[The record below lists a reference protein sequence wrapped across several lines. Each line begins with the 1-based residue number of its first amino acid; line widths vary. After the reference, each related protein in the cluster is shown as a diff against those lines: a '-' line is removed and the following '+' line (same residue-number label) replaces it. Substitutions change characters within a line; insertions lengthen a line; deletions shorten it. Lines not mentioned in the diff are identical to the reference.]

1 MQGSP
6 KAAQRLFLSLIDL
19 ASRARK
25 ADDLAV
31 LAFMAVNDTHELV
44 PYRQSALWFSGKG
57 VKALSGVV
65 KVEANAPFALWLEQI
80 SEYLHQQMANAGVV
94 DAGSLPEAVAAQWSE
109 WLPEHLVWLPFESDH
124 GIKSGGMLF
133 ARDISWSPTEIALLT
148 EWVSSWAH
156 AWNALHRVSGKASFW
171 LRKLVSAPASMAT
184 QKQPARW
191 RKRRYVIAAAL
202 LLICVFPIQLSV
214 LAPAELVA
222 ANPSMIRSPLD
233 GVLMAFHVRPNQYV
247 NEGDPLFDFDEVLIL
262 SQLDVARSVL
272 SSVEAEYR
280 QVAQQ
285 AISDA
290 SAKALL
296 AMLAGRIEERRSEAA
311 FLQEQ
316 LQRAKVKAP
325 RSGIAL
331 FDDPSEWI
339 GRPVVIGER
348 VMRIAAVDDIEIEAW
363 LPIGDAIPLPENA
376 PVSLYLNSTPLAPV
390 RGALRYL
397 AHDAVERADGM
408 YAYRMRASVSGA
420 IDHRIG
426 LKGTARVGGRT
437 VPLIYWVMRRPM
449 AVIRTSLAL

>member
-1 MQGSP
+1 MQDHP
-6 KAAQRLFLSLIDL
+6 KGAQRPLLSLIDL

-25 ADDLAV
+25 ADDAAV
-31 LAFMAVNDTHELV
+31 LGFMAVNDTHELV
-44 PYRQSALWFSGKG
+44 PYRQSALWFAGKG

-65 KVEANAPFALWLEQI
+65 KVEANAPFALWLEQL
-80 SEYLHQQMANAGVV
+80 SEHLHQHMAEAGVV
-94 DAGSLPEAVAAQWSE
+94 DAGALPEAVAAQWAE
-109 WLPEHLVWLPFESDH
+109 WLPEHLVWLPFHADH
-124 GIKSGGMLF
+124 SIPSGGMLF
-133 ARDISWSPTEIALLT
+133 ARDMPWSPTELALLT

-156 AWNALHRVSGKASFW
+156 AWNALHRGPGKAGEW
-171 LRKLVSAPASMAT
+171 VRKLLGAPASMAT
-184 QKQPARW
+184 QKPTSRW

-202 LLICVFPIQLSV
+202 LLLCVFPIQLSV

-233 GVLMAFHVRPNQYV
+233 GVLMAFHVQPNQYV
-247 NEGDPLFDFDEVLIL
+247 NEGGPLFDFDEVLIL

-290 SAKALL
+290 SAKAML
-296 AMLAGRIEERRSEAA
+296 ALLAGRIEERRAEAA

-316 LQRAKVKAP
+316 LQRAKVTAP
-325 RSGIAL
+325 RSGIVL

-390 RGALRYL
+390 RGAMRYL
-397 AHDAVERADGM
+397 AHDAVERPDGT
-408 YAYRMRASVSGA
+408 YAYRMRASVSA
-420 IDHRIG
+420 ALDHRVG
-426 LKGTARVGGRT
+426 LKGTARIGGRT
-437 VPLIYWVMRRPM
+437 VPLIYWVMRRPL